1 MLSWRTL
8 LITAVGLVSLFGWS
22 LLDAR
27 DEDFTPPP
35 SKPLSPRD
43 EQMTFRFP
51 KGFTIDL
58 VAAEPDVVDPVHL
71 TFDENGRLFVAE
83 MRGYP
88 NGGVGTGMVFS
99 GRIRLLEDKDGDGIF
114 ESSRVWADN
123 LRFPIGML
131 PYKSGL
137 LVANAPDLLYLEDPE
152 RIGKA
157 TKRTVLYTGFDLSNI
172 QQMLN
177 ALTWGQDNWVYA
189 VCGYKGG
196 DITCPQKPGMKP
208 LSLRGR
214 GIRFKPDVP
223 GSIEPTSGGGQYG
236 LTQNEWGDWFVNTN
250 SQHLRHIVLQDHYL
264 ARNPNL
270 PVSAVTLDIPD
281 HGASCKVHRISPF
294 EAWRVERTRRR
305 KNSAEAKRFAATELV
320 PGGFST
326 STCSPLVY
334 LGGLFPKE
342 YHGQLFCC
350 DPANNLIH
358 RDRLVPKGATY
369 TAQRADPD
377 CEFLAS
383 TDNWFRPVHMTLGPD
398 GAIYVADFYREVI
411 ETPLSLPEDM
421 KKVLPLKTQDRGRI
435 WRIRPEGK
443 HLPRTT
449 RLAHAPTKELVAALA
464 DENYWQRLTA
474 QRLLVERRDSDI
486 VAALWTMAKK
496 HRAAH
501 ARIHAMWALS
511 GQTVFTIDIV
521 MDALKSDDPMLRCH
535 ALRFV
540 EHFLKEIDENAW
552 FIKPLLEVARD
563 PSPKV
568 RHQFALTLG
577 ALRHSGR
584 VPALATIA
592 AQDVSDP
599 WTQLAIL
606 SSAGTDSAALLE
618 HCLVSPLFGK
628 QLDGPKSAFLARLA
642 QVSGAT
648 ATEAELARLLPR
660 LLERQG
666 GTTLPWQI
674 ACLEGVG
681 QGLAQRGRT
690 FEQLWQHAALK
701 PSSDELQILFTKTAA
716 VAKDDRQ
723 PLTQRIAAVR
733 LLSYGPFDLLAGH
746 ARELLTP
753 AQPPALQLAALRA
766 LSTPIH
772 PRIGQLLLD
781 SWSSYS
787 PAVRREAT
795 EALLARPERVA
806 ALLDA
811 IASKKVLPL
820 QIEPAR
826 LDQLRK
832 HPHAALRARA
842 VKLLAGQIAP
852 ARQKVLDDYKSVFD
866 QTGDAAKG
874 KLLFKKICAACHRLE
889 NVGVE
894 VGADLQAA
902 LGNKTPGQLL
912 IDILDPSR
920 EVDPRFLEYSIT
932 TTAGRQVNGL
942 IAAETASSVTLRRAD
957 KQEETIL
964 RSQIDDIR
972 STTKSLMP
980 DGLEQQLSRN
990 DVADVIAYLQAVA
1003 GRK

>member
-1 MLSWRTL
+1 MRSMSLPIAFLLFNLSLQSQDR
-8 LITAVGLVSLFGWS
+8 LF
-22 LLDAR
+22 
-27 DEDFTPPP
+27 EPPP

-43 EQMTFRFP
+43 EQMTFKLS

-88 NGGVGTGMVFS
+88 NDGVGTGMIFS
-99 GRIRLLEDKDGDGIF
+99 GRIRLLEDKDGDGVF
-114 ESSRVWADN
+114 ETSRVWADN
-123 LRFPIGML
+123 LRFPMGML
-131 PYKSGL
+131 PYKGGL

-196 DITCPQKPGMKP
+196 EITSPQKPGMKP

-264 ARNPNL
+264 ARNLNL

-305 KNSAEAKRFAATELV
+305 KESAEAKRFATTELV

-334 LGGLFPKE
+334 LGDLFPKE

-358 RDRLVPKGATY
+358 RDVLVPKGATY
-369 TAQRADPD
+369 SAQRADQD

-383 TDNWFRPVHMTLGPD
+383 TDNWFRPVHVTVGPD

-443 HLPRTT
+443 YQAARPALGKADS
-449 RLAHAPTKELVAALA
+449 LELVSKLA
-464 DENYWQRLTA
+464 ERNVWWRITA
-474 QRLLVERRDSDI
+474 QRLLVERQDEDEMLFRDLAST
-486 VAALWTMAKK
+486 VERNQYAPARVHALWTLHELAALP
-496 HRAAH
+496 RAT
-501 ARIHAMWALS
+501 L
-511 GQTVFTIDIV
+511 
-521 MDALKSDDPMLRCH
+521 LRCLKDPEPTVRSQ
-535 ALRFV
+535 ALRVAEAYFG
-540 EHFLKEIDENAW
+540 EKN
-552 FIKPLLEVARD
+552 EVATHVLAMAND
-563 PSPKV
+563 ESPKV
-568 RHQFALTLG
+568 RHQLAFTLG
-577 ALRHSGR
+577 ALRGEGR
-584 VPALATIA
+584 LDALATIA
-592 AQDVSDP
+592 AQDIGDP
-599 WTQLAIL
+599 WTQLAVL
-606 SSAGTDSAALLE
+606 NSTAKDAGVLLERCLASAAFTQQPSAA
-618 HCLVSPLFGK
+618 HTSFLV
-628 QLDGPKSAFLARLA
+628 RLA
-642 QVSGAT
+642 GLVGTSASET
-648 ATEAELARLLPR
+648 ELARILPAILQKR
-660 LLERQG
+660 G
-666 GTTLPWQI
+666 AGIAAWQI
-674 ACLEGVG
+674 ACLQSVG
-681 QGLAQRGRT
+681 QGLYQSGRSLD
-690 FEQLWQHAALK
+690 QLWQHAALAQTRDQVK
-701 PSSDELQILFTKTAA
+701 VLFVQSAG
-716 VAKDDRQ
+716 VAKDEKK
-723 PLTQRIAAVR
+723 PLAERLAAVR
-733 LLSYGPFDLLAGH
+733 LIGFGPFELLADNIPD
-746 ARELLTP
+746 LLTP
-753 AQPPALQLAALRA
+753 QQPPELQLAAVRA
-766 LSTPIH
+766 LALPTNSKVGP
-772 PRIGQLLLD
+772 LLLM

-787 PAVRREAT
+787 PALRREAT

-811 IASKKVLPL
+811 IESKKVLPL

-826 LDQLRK
+826 LEQLRK
-832 HPHAALRARA
+832 HADATLRARA
-842 VKLLAGQIAP
+842 IKLLAGQVAP
-852 ARQKVLDDYKSVFD
+852 ARQKVLDDYRAVLD
-866 QTGDAAKG
+866 QTGNPAQG
-874 KLLFKKICAACHRLE
+874 KMLFKKICAACHRLE

-902 LGNKTPGQLL
+902 LGNKTPSQLL

-932 TTAGRQVNGL
+932 TSAGRQVNGL
-942 IAAETASSVTLRRAD
+942 IVAETAANVTLRRAE

-980 DGLEQQLSRN
+980 DGLEQQLSRQ